1 MDGLR
6 GKEEN
11 SGIVSDGFGRRERVG
26 TAINI
31 VVQYNAA
38 LENSGRVKG
47 P

>member
-6 GKEEN
+6 GKR
-11 SGIVSDGFGRRERVG
+11 GIVSDGFGRRERVG